1 MDEKQAFLFGSV
13 PPDLFRVFAGP
24 SRFFFA
30 DLLAHL
36 AEDLF
41 GHAGEIATRRRVQAA
56 IEEYID
62 RSGRAAAID
71 ALAADAAEAK
81 QAADDGAVPSDA
93 GTVEEHMAPSAP
105 PTKSHIAAYDRLK
118 ATGWLVEYRDRYRR
132 VVDFDPSARLVLHTL
147 LDIRSGRVRSYGG
160 AVLNVLTLL
169 QSVEADLVAK
179 ALNLR
184 EAALAARGFM
194 SHLRTVAGTMRRVEA
209 LIMAQPS
216 AAGVIRQFVARFIEA
231 EVVQDYRNLQSRESP
246 YRFRGLIIE
255 TGERLLENE
264 GAIAAI
270 ANGWKLG
277 GIARDEGEAREAII
291 QDLRDTVRV
300 FAAIDDHVHDIE
312 TTTYRIERRMTNVV
326 RFSDRIATV
335 STDRLLYAL
344 ELLSQSDI
352 APSSPVEARVR
363 LQLETLPLAPPHLY
377 SPPRKRRPPAE
388 RVVEIKPPDIALQR
402 YLEAVD
408 YFSARVGVTPAK
420 LSAYIERGLGEKE
433 EAGPEAF
440 PVAHID
446 DFILFERLHEVGLAP
461 LDRLYEFVEREG
473 DSANDWI
480 ERRDFVVRRKETADG

>member
-1 MDEKQAFLFGSV
+1 MDEKRAFLFGSV
-13 PPDLFRVFAGP
+13 PPDLFRVFAGS

-36 AEDLF
+36 ADDPF
-41 GHAGEIATRRRVQAA
+41 GQAGEIATRRRVHAA
-56 IEEYID
+56 IEEFID
-62 RSGRAAAID
+62 RIGRAAAFD
-71 ALAADAAEAK
+71 ALAADEADSLGDTGKTDETGAPFALTAPAA
-81 QAADDGAVPSDA
+81 Q
-93 GTVEEHMAPSAP
+93 
-105 PTKSHIAAYDRLK
+105 SHITAYNRLVN
-118 ATGWLVEYRDRYRR
+118 TGWLVEYRDRYRR

-147 LDIRSGRVRSYGG
+147 LDIQSGRVRSYGG

-169 QSVEADLVAK
+169 KSVEADLVAN
-179 ALNLR
+179 ALNIR
-184 EAALAARGFM
+184 EAAIAARGFM
-194 SHLRTVAGTMRRVEA
+194 NHLRTVAGTMRRVEA

-216 AAGVIRQFVARFIEA
+216 AATVIRQFVARFIEA

-255 TGERLLENE
+255 TGERLLEDE
-264 GAIAAI
+264 DAIGAI

-277 GIARDEGEAREAII
+277 GIARDEGQAREAIV

-312 TTTYRIERRMTNVV
+312 TTTHRIERRMTNVV
-326 RFSDRIATV
+326 RFSDRMATV

-344 ELLSQSDI
+344 ELIGQSDLT
-352 APSSPVEARVR
+352 PSAAVEARVR
-363 LQLETLPLAPPHLY
+363 LQLETLPLAPTQLY

-388 RVVEIKPPDIALQR
+388 RVVEIKPPDIALKR

-408 YFSARVGVTPAK
+408 YFAARVGVTPAR
-420 LSAYIERGLGEKE
+420 LADYVERGLGERG

-440 PVAHID
+440 PVADID

-461 LDRLYEFVEREG
+461 LDQHYEFVETDGSR
-473 DSANDWI
+473 ANDWI
-480 ERRDFVVRRKETADG
+480 ERRDFLIRRRERVDG